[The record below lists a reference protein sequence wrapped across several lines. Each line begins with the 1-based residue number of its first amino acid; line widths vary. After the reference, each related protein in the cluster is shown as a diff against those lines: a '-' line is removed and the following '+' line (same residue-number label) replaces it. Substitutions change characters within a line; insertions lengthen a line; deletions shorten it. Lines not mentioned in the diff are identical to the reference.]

1 MNPQIFF
8 EIDFSFLS
16 SFFSLENGAQKEKNE
31 EIFIHKNFKASKTLN
46 ETNISKK
53 VSNKILKS
61 DKKKDIKKEK
71 KISNIKERIEKKL
84 INKKPR
90 TKDELLQFLL
100 DYIKNVFIFK
110 KKVKLLIQKHKENFA
125 IISSVNKRYFPMNIQ
140 IDNRKKR
147 ILKYSYEPILNEYIL
162 YISKKLYIN
171 NNLIR
176 FTFVN
181 EKNESIVEPNLKTVY
196 HKGEFYN
203 VINLKKIRKT
213 EKKNAE
219 DFQILLDKFY
229 RSKHISSEETEGEE
243 KNKPFLGKS
252 YKKIPDYSILK
263 KRPIKRIISNKK
275 ITFSEKNETRHYK
288 KD

>member
-16 SFFSLENGAQKEKNE
+16 SLFSLENGVQEEKNE

-71 KISNIKERIEKKL
+71 KISNKKERIEKKL

-90 TKDELLQFLL
+90 TKDEHLQFLL

-203 VINLKKIRKT
+203 VINLKKI
-213 EKKNAE
+213 N
-219 DFQILLDKFY
+219 
-229 RSKHISSEETEGEE
+229 ISEVTLA
-243 KNKPFLGKS
+243 N
-252 YKKIPDYSILK
+252 
-263 KRPIKRIISNKK
+263 
-275 ITFSEKNETRHYK
+275 TF
-288 KD
+288 